1 MGIGG
6 LIRRWRAGISFSF
19 PILCALS
26 AIFVLLRGSIS
37 HLLGI
42 EWLDIDLIPI
52 VLIYLLGK
60 DQELRAG
67 FLAFCMGTLTD
78 ILTPA
83 QLGLFALTY
92 CTITL
97 GLNHC
102 RQFLDFTNIKTS
114 ALFVAMYLLTKWA
127 FVLVVLRLFTTGN
140 LMPSTSFISVFLSAL
155 ITSLLAPPLF
165 YLMDLAGGGR
175 ASGTLITIS
184 GNTHGGAFG
193 L

>member
-6 LIRRWRAGISFSF
+6 LIQQWRAGVGYLF
-19 PILCALS
+19 PLLCVMS
-26 AIFVLLRGSIS
+26 GTFVLLRGSIS

-42 EWLDIDLIPI
+42 EWLDIDLMPV

-67 FLAFCMGTLTD
+67 GLAFCVGLLTD
-78 ILTPA
+78 ILAPC

-92 CTITL
+92 SAITF
-97 GLNHC
+97 GLSRC
-102 RQFLDFTNIKTS
+102 RQFLDFNNIKTS
-114 ALFVAMYLLTKWA
+114 ALFVAIYLLVKWTFLLA
-127 FVLVVLRLFTTGN
+127 VPRLLPAGQ
-140 LMPSTSFISVFLSAL
+140 LIPSISFMSVFWSAL
-155 ITSLLAPPLF
+155 ITSLLAVPLLYF
-165 YLMDLAGGGR
+165 LELVGGER

-184 GNTHGGAFG
+184 GDTHDRTLG